1 MWHRIDDPDNPP
13 PKDGTLVLL
22 YGSGTVAPGIFHLGD
37 WLFWD
42 GDTTDDFSGNP
53 AGAFNGW
60 VAGYG
65 PTYWKPLDP
74 PPPAEDT
81 P

>member
-13 PKDGTLVLL
+13 PKDGTLILL
-22 YGSGTVAPGIFHLGD
+22 LPYGELED
-37 WLFWD
+37 LFVSYWD
-42 GDTTDDFSGNP
+42 SRDERWANNEWSNITHW
-53 AGAFNGW
+53 AHM
-60 VAGYG
+60 
-65 PTYWKPLDP
+65 P